1 MADTQTRQKQQK
13 TGNIPLDTLFNHFYK
28 LNKDQP
34 INSNENDA
42 QSQPQS
48 TNESINKSFTID
60 EINKHITFLK
70 KNEIPG
76 IDHILNEFIKYFPKF
91 VY

>member
-1 MADTQTRQKQQK
+1 MCVWGRGRGDAIYQDNSLVYQD
-13 TGNIPLDTLFNHFYK
+13 NLLYE

-34 INSNENDA
+34 TNSNVNDA

-48 TNESINKSFTID
+48 TNVTINKSFTID